1 MEGSTFRLKL
11 FSSSLLRVREL
22 ICGTR
27 DVLSTRFSLSLSQ
40 IRGFPPFFEASNIFN
55 PRYCRNPR
63 YHEVK
68 CHLKKTRIV
77 RERKKNLRNPPP
89 SRHQPISVDIYI
101 YKIVPLGKTCSLS
114 STKRADFFLLFFI
127 NLPYTIPVSLSNFRY
142 FFFTLAKFSA
152 FIYRYRCGW
161 ELNVGGGGGRN
172 FGDTIRGWR
181 TNFKE

>member
-101 YKIVPLGKTCSLS
+101 YKIVPLGKLVHFPPQNVQISFF
-114 STKRADFFLLFFI
+114 FFLLIFPTRFLCPYRIFDTFF
-127 NLPYTIPVSLSNFRY
+127 LPLRSSPPL
-142 FFFTLAKFSA
+142 
-152 FIYRYRCGW
+152 FI
-161 ELNVGGGGGRN
+161 
-172 FGDTIRGWR
+172 DTDVAG
-181 TNFKE
+181 N